1 MPIIRRHR
9 SSIQPI
15 MTNGPEPQS
24 SSTKS
29 PIKSCMKVAT
39 LHESLKSCET
49 SKRSSIFGSA
59 FHSPFLS
66 SSTTSSHQRRR
77 LSIFATR
84 KDSADGAAAD
94 SHHREA
100 DHKIHHVNGEQA
112 SSSPGHLRQTLFKV
126 LSIARLERPDG
137 AGHRR
142 VSTVSSSIGRSK
154 KGEGTERPF
163 KGLVKFSDVT
173 IREFDLTAS
182 DNPAVRGG
190 AAIELGWKYNILN
203 PTTLEEFE
211 SIRSTQRS
219 PDFAK
224 DKRLTRHERQRILRE
239 FGFTNKDIQEA
250 AKRATIIRNKRK
262 RSIALMSHDH
272 LYEALEEV
280 KIFLC
285 GGCRN
290 CDGSNSAVL
299 EDYGS
304 KVHPSL
310 VADQDC

>member
-1 MPIIRRHR
+1 
-9 SSIQPI
+9 
-15 MTNGPEPQS
+15 
-24 SSTKS
+24 
-29 PIKSCMKVAT
+29 MKVAT

-190 AAIELGWKYNILN
+190 AAIEVRGVVPLWQLGGGGTGGNNYMMCVSVLWHGLGAKSPPFSLEK
-203 PTTLEEFE
+203 PLCFLLTLF
-211 SIRSTQRS
+211 
-219 PDFAK
+219 
-224 DKRLTRHERQRILRE
+224 
-239 FGFTNKDIQEA
+239 
-250 AKRATIIRNKRK
+250 
-262 RSIALMSHDH
+262 
-272 LYEALEEV
+272 
-280 KIFLC
+280 
-285 GGCRN
+285 
-290 CDGSNSAVL
+290 
-299 EDYGS
+299 
-304 KVHPSL
+304 
-310 VADQDC
+310 